1 MPLNFWTDDFYST
14 KTVAR
19 GPLTTARDQVTS
31 QPAAWPLQPWTL
43 DGVLDPWSEVS
54 TFSHSTYVEDT
65 KHSPPLID
73 AGFAVSEQMSSDPYY
88 DLRLSG
94 SADMSSSLPLL
105 VYSQSETSSSS
116 ASSPSHASPGPNHQS
131 RHERRREQ
139 NRRAQIIFRQ
149 KRKDEVRQL
158 QAEVMQ
164 LKAQLVEAT
173 ITSQQRRAAG
183 FDQSAFVVC
192 SLCKSYAGMCN

>member
-1 MPLNFWTDDFYST
+1 MPLNFWTDNFYPT
-14 KTVAR
+14 ETVAS

-31 QPAAWPLQPWTL
+31 QPAVWPLQPWTL
-43 DGVLDPWSEVS
+43 DGVCDPWSEAS
-54 TFSHSTYVEDT
+54 TFSHSTYVADT
-65 KHSPPLID
+65 KHSLPLID
-73 AGFAVSEQMSSDPYY
+73 ARLAVSEQMYSDPY
-88 DLRLSG
+88 DGLTLSG
-94 SADMSSSLPLL
+94 LAEMSSSLPSL

-116 ASSPSHASPGPNHQS
+116 ASSPSHASTGPSHQS

-164 LKAQLVEAT
+164 LKGQLVEAT
-173 ITSQQRRAAG
+173 NTSQQRRVG
-183 FDQSAFVVC
+183 LGQSTLVVC
-192 SLCKSYAGMCN
+192 SLCKSYAEMCK